1 MYYEMCLR
9 SLSPTSHTVPRAGV
23 SSLAE
28 RCVNDALCQIFLSG
42 YLARNPGHHE
52 RYFIEVTASACLAV
66 ALISVTCFTV
76 SPSLLSF
83 HIYLLFLFV
92 YSNISI
98 ASYWFAVLRHGCH
111 LRSFVFRDFPDVLQ
125 ILQGNSTSG
134 RVVAVAVLCLGYTV
148 PSSNFGLG
156 TYHTE

>member
-1 MYYEMCLR
+1 MRLR
-9 SLSPTSHTVPRAGV
+9 SLSPTSHTVPRADV

-28 RCVNDALCQIFLSG
+28 RCVNDAPCQIFLSG
-42 YLARNPGHHE
+42 YLARSPGHHE
-52 RYFIEVTASACLAV
+52 RTFYRGDRIRMPCGCF
-66 ALISVTCFTV
+66 SVICFTV

-83 HIYLLFLFV
+83 NIYLLFLFV

-98 ASYWFAVLRHGCH
+98 ASNWFAVLRRDCH

-125 ILQGNSTSG
+125 TLQGNSTSG
-134 RVVAVAVLCLGYTV
+134 RVVAVAFLCLGYTV
-148 PSSNFGLG
+148 PSSNVGLG